1 MKRGGVLVRMLGGVA
16 LVVVVGSCF
25 DWGQDGYGTIEN
37 RSGSVVRLA
46 IRSDP
51 VSVAVGETLTGD
63 LVVIGGEARVE
74 GEIRGSL
81 VVIAGRLHVG
91 PTAAVYRDL
100 VAVGNEVTDIASGVH
115 VGGAYVA
122 VNFPGVRWMVE
133 NALFIW
139 DNPLLFMLVGLVGIA
154 IALYLAYRVLIRA
167 YDPLRFHGTV
177 EHQPVRAG
185 LIGLILLVAIHALT
199 LGAFLSRWASGLVV
213 PLVLASIVLG
223 FLGWLMVAVHVG
235 RVLAERRGWKLGPFM
250 YGLIGFAI
258 VSVGSLVPIVGQL
271 AAFIISLVGVGAL
284 VSPSKLNELPHVSR
298 APAAP
303 PPDID
308 IPEIDIQPDPPQPDP

>member
-1 MKRGGVLVRMLGGVA
+1 MTRGGVFVRMLAGVA
-16 LVVVVGSCF
+16 LVAVAGSCF
-25 DWGQDGYGTIEN
+25 DWSEEGYGTIES

-51 VSVAVGETLTGD
+51 VTIAAGETLSGD
-63 LVVIGGEARVE
+63 LVVIGGEARVD
-74 GEIRGSL
+74 GEVRGNL
-81 VVIAGRLHVG
+81 VVIAGRLHMG

-100 VAVGNEVTDIASGVH
+100 VAVGNEVTDIAPGVH
-115 VGGAYVA
+115 VGGAHVA
-122 VNFPGVRWMVE
+122 VNFPGIRWMVE

-139 DNPLLFMLVGLVGIA
+139 DNPLLFMLVGLLGIA
-154 IALYLAYRVLIRA
+154 VALYLAYRVLIRA

-185 LIGLILLVAIHALT
+185 LIGLIVLVALHALT

-213 PLVLASIVLG
+213 PLVLVSLVLG

-235 RVLAERRGWKLGPFM
+235 RVLAERRNWKLGPFM
-250 YGLIGFAI
+250 YGLVGFAI
-258 VSVGSLVPIVGQL
+258 VSVGSLVPVVGQL

-284 VSPSKLNELPHVSR
+284 VSPAKLSELPRPPR
-298 APAAP
+298 APVAP
-303 PPDID
+303 PPDLEIPD
-308 IPEIDIQPDPPQPDP
+308 IEIEPEPPQPGT

>member
-1 MKRGGVLVRMLGGVA
+1 
-16 LVVVVGSCF
+16 
-25 DWGQDGYGTIEN
+25 
-37 RSGSVVRLA
+37 
-46 IRSDP
+46 
-51 VSVAVGETLTGD
+51 
-63 LVVIGGEARVE
+63 
-74 GEIRGSL
+74 

-91 PTAAVYRDL
+91 PTASVYRDL
-100 VAVGNEVTDIASGVH
+100 VAVGNETTDIAAGVH

-139 DNPLLFMLVGLVGIA
+139 DNPLLFMLVGLIGIA

-167 YDPLRFHGTV
+167 YDPVRFHGTV

-185 LIGLILLVAIHALT
+185 LLGLIVLVSIHALT

-213 PLVLASIVLG
+213 PLVFTSFVLG

-250 YGLIGFAI
+250 YGLVGFGI

-284 VSPSKLNELPHVSR
+284 VSPSKLHELPRASR
-298 APAAP
+298 LPAASP
-303 PPDID
+303 PEAD
-308 IPEIDIQPDPPQPDP
+308 IPEIEIEPDPRA